1 MNVKLRKRH
10 RMMWL
15 VLGIGLPLLC
25 LQAIESIPQ
34 RNIAQIPIISCPAD
48 ITDCGVAERYEIFE
62 QVMDIKVLPGDNFN
76 WVQIDFDQPLVS
88 AFTVAYLDTNADG
101 PSEEAVLLGGLNGMG
116 SYSFKVPANLL
127 NSNQQLLIVDKLKAR
142 TLFVQDLNTLQ
153 P

>member
-62 QVMDIKVLPGDNFN
+62 QVMDIKVLKGPNYDHIN
-76 WVQIDFDQPLVS
+76 ISFDQPLVS
-88 AFTVAYLDTNADG
+88 AFTVAYLGNNADG
-101 PSEEAVLLGGLNGMG
+101 PSEDAVLLGGINGMG
-116 SYSFKVPANLL
+116 QYSFGVMPDVLK
-127 NSNQQLLIVDKLKAR
+127 SNQYLLIVDKLKAR
-142 TLFVQDLNTLQ
+142 TLFVQDLNALQ